1 MIDRINIPGLLFLAF
16 LALVWQVSA
25 VTLQSPNLPSFVAV
39 ITEIINDI
47 QALLLQIG
55 ITLRRAG
62 IGFLIAL
69 VTMIPLG
76 IFLGRIKAVGAI
88 VEPIIEFLRPLPPI
102 AIVPIAMMIL
112 GVGDE
117 SKLVVVV
124 FGASFPI
131 LVNTID
137 AVKAQDPILARVAQ
151 SLRLSNF
158 ERMVQIGL
166 PSALPRIVAGVKLS
180 VVISILLTVV
190 AEIILSTDGIGAYL
204 LNAQYSYN
212 VAGTMAAIIMISLAG
227 VLVNAIT
234 QLVLGYLLAWHEQRS
249 ALANT

>member
-1 MIDRINIPGLLFLAF
+1 MKRYINVPGLLFLVF
-16 LALVWQVSA
+16 LAVVWQLTA
-25 VTLQSPNLPSFVAV
+25 VEIRSPNLPTFLEVM
-39 ITEIINDI
+39 
-47 QALLLQIG
+47 QAIVDDFETLMVQIL

-62 IGFLIAL
+62 LGFAL
-69 VTMIPLG
+69 AFVTMIPLG
-76 IFLGRIKAVGAI
+76 VLIGRMKIIGAI

-102 AIVPIAMMIL
+102 AIVPIGMMIL

-137 AVKAQDPILARVAQ
+137 AVKAQDPVLARVAQ
-151 SLRLSNF
+151 SLRLSSL
-158 ERMVQIGL
+158 ERMVSIDL
-166 PSALPRIVAGVKLS
+166 PSALPRIIAGIRLS

-212 VAGTMAAIIMISLAG
+212 VASTMAAILFISIAG
-227 VLVNAIT
+227 VVVNTVT
-234 QLVLGYLLAWHEQRS
+234 QLIIRRIISWHFERS
-249 ALANT
+249 ALQNQ